1 MKYLKTTLSVE
12 EQLAKLKSRGLKA
25 EDEEGALS
33 YLLSIGYFRLKP
45 YTYPF
50 QNNVRDV
57 KLFKDE
63 VTFEKI
69 IALYEFDSNLRV
81 LLFDAIG
88 KIEIALR
95 SQMINQYSLRNGSHW
110 QLNSDLF
117 RDSERFVVHFEKL
130 NKEINRSNEAFIHS
144 YKCTY
149 SEPIAPPIWMSL
161 EVSSLGLLSKI
172 FQNLK
177 KCPEK
182 IAITHIFGI
191 SDVSVL
197 ENWMLCFSIVRN
209 ICAHHG
215 RLWNRRFNH
224 IKLPRHPLDA
234 FLDNTSIFTN
244 KLYATLTCIEYSLQH
259 ISPNSTIKNNLKNLM
274 VFKESPPLKQMGFP
288 KNWNVERL
296 WN

>member
-50 QNNVRDV
+50 QNNVRDL

-130 NKEINRSNEAFIHS
+130 NKEINRSNEAFI
-144 YKCTY
+144 
-149 SEPIAPPIWMSL
+149 
-161 EVSSLGLLSKI
+161 SSFI
-172 FQNLK
+172 
-177 KCPEK
+177 
-182 IAITHIFGI
+182 I
-191 SDVSVL
+191 
-197 ENWMLCFSIVRN
+197 ENI
-209 ICAHHG
+209 G
-215 RLWNRRFNH
+215 R
-224 IKLPRHPLDA
+224 
-234 FLDNTSIFTN
+234 FTIGC
-244 KLYATLTCIEYSLQH
+244 L
-259 ISPNSTIKNNLKNLM
+259 
-274 VFKESPPLKQMGFP
+274 
-288 KNWNVERL
+288 
-296 WN
+296 